1 MDKNNL
7 VILILAFGTFGILTT
22 EMGFVGILPLVAT
35 QFGVNVVDAGLFV
48 SLFALGVAIAGLVM
62 PLLFSKVNYKKSLL
76 LVLGIFIISNICFAF
91 ITDFNIALILRVIP
105 AFFHPIFCSFA
116 LTLAAQLAKEGEE
129 LKATSRVIMGVSA
142 GMILGVPIV
151 SSLSYSES
159 FELAM
164 LFMAAINIIA
174 FISLAILMPSIKPKE
189 GISYSGQLKV
199 LKKPSFILSIIGVL
213 LISAGLYSVYSYVSL
228 FLGLSNIVGNFLS
241 VVLFLYGVFSICGN
255 YIAGH
260 LLSKVPNKTVLI
272 YPFIISIIFLLLFGF
287 YDIVMAIII
296 LMIIWGVFAGIGN
309 NIQQFWIT
317 SAAPEAPEFANGIFL
332 SSGNIGITLG
342 TTLSGIAISALG
354 VRYIVF
360 IGIVCSLLAFIF
372 FVLRNRASKS
382 ETNLN

>member
-164 LFMAAINIIA
+164 LFMATINIIA

-360 IGIVCSLLAFIF
+360 VGIVCSLLAFVF

>member
-164 LFMAAINIIA
+164 LFMAAINIMQQ
-174 FISLAILMPSIKPKE
+174 LLKLM
-189 GISYSGQLKV
+189 KV
-199 LKKPSFILSIIGVL
+199 CHK
-213 LISAGLYSVYSYVSL
+213 
-228 FLGLSNIVGNFLS
+228 FL
-241 VVLFLYGVFSICGN
+241 
-255 YIAGH
+255 
-260 LLSKVPNKTVLI
+260 
-272 YPFIISIIFLLLFGF
+272 
-287 YDIVMAIII
+287 
-296 LMIIWGVFAGIGN
+296 
-309 NIQQFWIT
+309 Q
-317 SAAPEAPEFANGIFL
+317 
-332 SSGNIGITLG
+332 
-342 TTLSGIAISALG
+342 
-354 VRYIVF
+354 
-360 IGIVCSLLAFIF
+360 
-372 FVLRNRASKS
+372 
-382 ETNLN
+382 